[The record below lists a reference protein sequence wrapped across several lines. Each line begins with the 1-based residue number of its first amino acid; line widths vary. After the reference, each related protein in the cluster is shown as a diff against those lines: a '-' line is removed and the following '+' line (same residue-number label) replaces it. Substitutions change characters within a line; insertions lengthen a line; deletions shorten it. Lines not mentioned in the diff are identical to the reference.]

1 MNYSELVPHIRQN
14 LIKHHELYAQQCIG
28 TLWEEL
34 CSKSLKEIGR
44 KTDWKPNFGHK
55 SGKDQTI
62 IKTGNKI
69 SNKSGDYDSIVKQL
83 RSVSG
88 SRLQKHKTLEE
99 KLEFL
104 GCNHDDYIFL
114 LSVDKKLW
122 KKNNKY
128 VYYFIVIDSNNLQY
142 SNCDWNAVIGED
154 GQIKNWVCST
164 EYYNAKIQRS
174 MSDQLWTYNIDSS
187 LFEFI
192 EKIEIDN

>member
-1 MNYSELVPHIRQN
+1 MNYSELVPHIQQN
-14 LIKHHELYAQQCIG
+14 LIKHHELYTQQCKG

-34 CSKSLKEIGR
+34 CSKSLNEIGK
-44 KTDWKPNFGHK
+44 KTDWKPNFDHK

-62 IKTGNKI
+62 INEETEIGNKTGT
-69 SNKSGDYDSIVKQL
+69 YDTINNIL
-83 RSVSG
+83 LSVSG
-88 SRLQKHKTLEE
+88 SRLQKYKTLEE
-99 KLEFL
+99 KLKFL
-104 GCNHDDYIFL
+104 DQKNQDYIFL
-114 LSVDKKLW
+114 LSVDKKTW

-142 SNCDWNAVIGED
+142 SNCDWDAVIGED